1 MPRRIGEN
9 GERIIIRRPKKRV
22 KIPLNTDTVI
32 HRPDKAYSRKGKHKR
47 RFDEIG
53 EDEEELGQELDQEE
67 EQEQE

>member
-1 MPRRIGEN
+1 MPRRIGED

-32 HRPDKAYSRKGKHKR
+32 HRPDKAYSRKSKHRR

-53 EDEEELGQELDQEE
+53 EDEEEIEEELEQEL